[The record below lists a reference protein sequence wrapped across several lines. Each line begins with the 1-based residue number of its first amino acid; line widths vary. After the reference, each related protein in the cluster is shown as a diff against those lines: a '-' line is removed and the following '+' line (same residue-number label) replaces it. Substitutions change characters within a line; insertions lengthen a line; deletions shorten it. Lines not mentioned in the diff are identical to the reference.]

1 MSTIA
6 PGNKIAVTIVK
17 TPTNVAARK
26 TLVRVLSRDAGVK
39 KTNARLYATR
49 KANERVTVRGGRLRL
64 WEGRV
69 VKQHPVKGNIGET
82 GTFTATLDVL
92 KDLASVARFVEVK
105 AA

>member
-69 VKQHPVKGNIGET
+69 VTQHPVKGNIGET

>member
-6 PGNKIAVTIVK
+6 PGNKILVSVVK
-17 TPTNVAARK
+17 TPSTAAAKK
-26 TLVRVLSRDAGVK
+26 TIVRILSRDAGVK
-39 KTNARLYATR
+39 KSNARLYATR
-49 KANERVTVRGGRLRL
+49 KANERITVRGGRLRL
-64 WEGRV
+64 WEGRL
-69 VKQHPVKGNIGET
+69 VKQHPVKGVVGET